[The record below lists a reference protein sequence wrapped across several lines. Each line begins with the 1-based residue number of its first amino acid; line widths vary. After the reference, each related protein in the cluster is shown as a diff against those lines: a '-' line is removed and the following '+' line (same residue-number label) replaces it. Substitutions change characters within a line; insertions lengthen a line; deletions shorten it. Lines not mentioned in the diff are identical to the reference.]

1 MPPTAGASGPSVRTR
16 RPHPG
21 HRMARPAWPR
31 RSPRAHRPA
40 RAPVLV
46 LTVGVLAATVL
57 GVSAA
62 GDSSAFLTARASTA
76 AVPTVITSGTAALS
90 VSALSMPT
98 TALYPGLTLYA
109 AVTATNTGDVPLL
122 LGVAGLTPPSAATAS
137 NALSQALIVGLGAAD
152 SSAACA
158 AGTATPAWRGSF
170 AQAPAGLLGVTLA
183 VDASRT
189 LCVSVTLPATAPTAS
204 QGQSSTGFALR
215 ITGTQA

>member
-1 MPPTAGASGPSVRTR
+1 
-16 RPHPG
+16 
-21 HRMARPAWPR
+21 MARPAWPR

-46 LTVGVLAATVL
+46 LTVAVLAATVL

-76 AVPTVITSGTAALS
+76 AAPTVITSGTVALS

-170 AQAPAGLLGVTLA
+170 AQAQAQAPAGLLGVTLA